1 MCKTN
6 NNNNNNLSELRRQKE
21 LQLDEMK
28 DSYQSREEIDT
39 SVLATINSA
48 ECTMNLLE
56 DRFLSL
62 QVKFSIN

>member
-1 MCKTN
+1 
-6 NNNNNNLSELRRQKE
+6 
-21 LQLDEMK
+21 MK
-28 DSYQSREEIDT
+28 ASYQSREEIDT

-62 QVKFSIN
+62 QVKMK